1 MKISMILA
9 ADEYGGIGYQNDLP
23 WPKIIIDMK
32 WFMDHTKDNVVVMGS
47 KTWKSLGIHK
57 PLKDRINYVIS
68 SQDFKLFEGAYDSY
82 DPTQYSMDSIVLA
95 IASRHPNKEIFVIGG
110 KTVYDEA
117 YKSCNKIYL
126 TRVEGM
132 HTVDTTVDIEKYLEN
147 FTCTDKAK
155 HVNPYPQPH
164 CTFEIWERNA

>member
-1 MKISMILA
+1 MEPAVIALKKSGWRPPLS
-9 ADEYGGIGYQNDLP
+9 DL
-23 WPKIIIDMK
+23 
-32 WFMDHTKDNVVVMGS
+32 
-47 KTWKSLGIHK
+47 
-57 PLKDRINYVIS
+57 INYVIS

-132 HTVDTTVDIEKYLEN
+132 HTVDTTVDIEKYLE
-147 FTCTDKAK
+147 K
-155 HVNPYPQPH
+155 
-164 CTFEIWERNA
+164 